1 MRVFI
6 AKILLKVFVTVFI
19 KDISLQFSLLVISL
33 SCNGIKKTQ
42 DLLNELYSLLYY
54 VYKRTGIIF
63 LPECFI
69 KFVSEATWTWNLTF
83 LLLFVSL
90 LLWEKFNL
98 QLTLINTKLFIY
110 FFLKEFYWFLS
121 SMQFVVEYVAYND

>member
-1 MRVFI
+1 MRGFI
-6 AKILLKVFVTVFI
+6 AKIVLKVFVTVFM

-33 SCNGIKKTQ
+33 SCNGIRKTQ
-42 DLLNELYSLLYY
+42 DLLNGLYSLLYY
-54 VYKRTGIIF
+54 VYKRMGIIF
-63 LPECFI
+63 LPACFI

-83 LLLFVSL
+83 LLFFVSL

-98 QLTLINTKLFIY
+98 QLTLINMKLFIY